1 MSKGKQSLSDLFT
14 TMQAKL
20 KQNEKLA
27 KELFFMVTEE
37 RTTQASI
44 KKIATQEVLLQLILM
59 CIDLTK
65 TSRGSVNQIK
75 SKIEAKSAKAK
86 AQAKLHP
93 WLDKNISKY
102 KGNLENCAY
111 EALHKFPDL
120 GRSYSW
126 IRKEITSYLKLKK
139 QKQ

>member
-1 MSKGKQSLSDLFT
+1 MSKEIKSLSDIYSS
-14 TMQAKL
+14 MQAKT
-20 KQNEKLA
+20 KENKKLA

-37 RTTQASI
+37 CASPAAI

-65 TSRGSVNQIK
+65 TSRASINQIK
-75 SKIEAKSAKAK
+75 SKFQATSAKAK
-86 AQAKLHP
+86 AQAILHP

-111 EALHKFPDL
+111 EALHKLPEL

-126 IRKEITSYLKLKK
+126 IRKEITTYLKLKK
-139 QKQ
+139 